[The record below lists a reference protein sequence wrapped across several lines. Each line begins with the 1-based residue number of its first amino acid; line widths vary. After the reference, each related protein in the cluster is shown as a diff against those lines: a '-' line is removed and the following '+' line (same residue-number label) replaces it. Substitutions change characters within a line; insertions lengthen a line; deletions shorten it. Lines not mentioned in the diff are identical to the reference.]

1 MDTGGGNSKPQ
12 LRYGLLSVFSGKSK
26 MGREIEM
33 GVGGNTLVNTVLE
46 KHKRYGDVYVKNDFF
61 WGIGIECESYF
72 EMTKPISVTDT
83 FIRENH
89 RPERYSVD
97 YYKSY
102 KPVLLQSTLE
112 LLTMK
117 KPQFSLPLLINA
129 HVMTKTDKFLEHE
142 TLYKKG
148 TPPNPVFQGKTLFD
162 SLKKKEPAL
171 FEKLYETNYTFD
183 GDSIEIITQDFY
195 KTTVKKVFTE
205 FTESRKRFEKA
216 MQTVFT
222 EQCFLLEHGT
232 IQWAKQNY
240 GLAIMATN
248 QKNLAI
254 FNNGT
259 YHINLTLP
267 TQLNAEGK
275 IADFPLFEK
284 QHSTLI
290 RYIQWLEPL
299 LIGVFGSADCLAAI
313 RPDLYAAGTQRG
325 AMSRYIGLGSYDTN
339 KMEKGKILTV
349 ELDTVRSTWYTDYHK
364 NSGYEPLK
372 TIGLDINFNKHW
384 NHGIEIRFFDW
395 FPDGRLLGLLHFL
408 VLIMDVSLDEYSAPD
423 PLENKIWNGWM
434 ERSVR
439 LGAAAGCT
447 EDEAKLLTKILCV
460 ECLVAR
466 DLNVVFADLF
476 HKLSKKWRG
485 KGPCSAL
492 FLEDELKAE
501 PTIPVVAA
509 VVAPVIPRRG
519 WFDWVW
525 WPFRR
530 C

>member
-1 MDTGGGNSKPQ
+1 M
-12 LRYGLLSVFSGKSK
+12 
-26 MGREIEM
+26 
-33 GVGGNTLVNTVLE
+33 
-46 KHKRYGDVYVKNDFF
+46 
-61 WGIGIECESYF
+61 
-72 EMTKPISVTDT
+72 
-83 FIRENH
+83 
-89 RPERYSVD
+89 
-97 YYKSY
+97 
-102 KPVLLQSTLE
+102 
-112 LLTMK
+112 
-117 KPQFSLPLLINA
+117 
-129 HVMTKTDKFLEHE
+129 
-142 TLYKKG
+142 
-148 TPPNPVFQGKTLFD
+148 
-162 SLKKKEPAL
+162 
-171 FEKLYETNYTFD
+171 
-183 GDSIEIITQDFY
+183 TQDFY

-216 MQTVFT
+216 IQTVFA
-222 EQCFLLEHGT
+222 EQCLLLEHGQ
-232 IQWAKQNY
+232 IQWARQNH
-240 GLAIMATN
+240 GLAVMATN

-284 QHSTLI
+284 QHCTLI

-299 LIGVFGSADCLAAI
+299 LVGVFGSPDCLAVV

-325 AMSRYIGLGSYDTN
+325 AMSRYIGLGSYDTK

-349 ELDTVRSTWYTDYHK
+349 ELDTVRSTWYTAYHK
-364 NSGYEPLK
+364 NSGYEALK

-408 VLIMDVSLDEYSAPD
+408 VFVMDVSLDEYTAPD
-423 PLENKIWNGWM
+423 PLENSVWNGWM
-434 ERSVR
+434 ERAVR
-439 LGAAAGCT
+439 LGAVAGCT
-447 EDEAKLLTKILCV
+447 EVEAELLTKILCV
-460 ECLVAR
+460 EVIASR
-466 DLNVVFADLF
+466 DLNLVFADLF

-492 FLEDELKAE
+492 FLEDELKVE
-501 PTIPVVAA
+501 PAVVVVPSVPPVV
-509 VVAPVIPRRG
+509 PRRG